1 MRTMKQLAVL
11 DLRRLSDSL
20 GLKTAWPYEY
30 KRIPIANAEM
40 EVEFGDMKNR
50 LFDYTINYSENL
62 RLITNDKK
70 LIPWQKLNQ
79 LQRVLR

>member
-1 MRTMKQLAVL
+1 MR
-11 DLRRLSDSL
+11 
-20 GLKTAWPYEY
+20 TAWPCEY

-40 EVEFGDMKNR
+40 EEEFCDLKNR

-70 LIPWQKLNQ
+70 IDSLAKAKPIAKSFALAVRQHLGVK
-79 LQRVLR
+79 V